1 MSRTYFFAPFKPFTL
16 ALPASTP
23 ASTPASP
30 LSPLDPIPYIP
41 TYERV
46 NKGTKFDVRATYP
59 QNHMLSRP
67 VEETFVPPNALGQR
81 HPWYPQ
87 TPGEDKLEPP
97 VFTPEPAVP
106 MCACCTPE
114 ECKALLGQCVER
126 VRGLVEVQ
134 VCMWVAGYW
143 IFRGGVWIWGV
154 ICQVVEI

>member
-16 ALPASTP
+16 ALP

-67 VEETFVPPNALGQR
+67 VEKTFVPPNVLGQR
-81 HPWYPQ
+81 HHWYPQ

-114 ECKALLGQCVER
+114 ESKALLGQCVER

-143 IFRGGVWIWGV
+143 IFQGGVWIWGV
-154 ICQVVEI
+154 TCQVVEI

>member
-16 ALPASTP
+16 ALPT
-23 ASTPASP
+23 STPASP

-106 MCACCTPE
+106 IAWRGSGGWG
-114 ECKALLGQCVER
+114 ECGF
-126 VRGLVEVQ
+126 G
-134 VCMWVAGYW
+134 
-143 IFRGGVWIWGV
+143 GV